1 MTEPKVLLTRE
12 DRVIV
17 AKNYAELGG
26 GVIGIAALC
35 DDGSDKF
42 YVEKEHPTHREYYG
56 IEVPDAAAGYEK
68 RKQAV
73 IEATGWEDPE
83 QFGWIEI
90 DENGDAVPETET
102 DERLTAW
109 LNDAKSTNDDY
120 WNWGSRTANAFAP
133 GFALMSSLSKEEIT
147 RLGMHEWDRGGIG
160 SSVPCVVCNAS
171 LEELNRIIVQNDLPF
186 IFVDDEGSSE
196 M

>member
-1 MTEPKVLLTRE
+1 VAEPRVLLTRE
-12 DRVIV
+12 DSVIV
-17 AKNYAELGG
+17 AKKYGELGG

-35 DDGSDKF
+35 DDGSTTF
-42 YVEKEHPTHREYYG
+42 FAENENPTHREYYG
-56 IEVPDAAAGYEK
+56 IEVPDDAGYEN

-73 IEATGWEDPE
+73 IEAVGWVSPE
-83 QFGWIEI
+83 EFGWVEI

-109 LNDAKSTNDDY
+109 LNDPKSTNDDY
-120 WNWGSRTANAFAP
+120 WNWGSRTANAYAP

-147 RLGMHEWDRGGIG
+147 RLGMHEGDLGGPA
-160 SSVPCVVCNAS
+160 SSVPCVYCDAS
-171 LEELNRIIVQNDLPF
+171 LEELNRVIAQNDLPF
-186 IFVDDEGSSE
+186 IFIDDEGPSE